1 MSLDDDLRQA
11 IANNLTAEVG
21 TRLKERLDQA
31 DADAEALEISRDTVN
46 QLSKDIAKHN
56 AHTRSEADIRDREE
70 IIGDRERQLELKE
83 AVMEAHEKN
92 ATASRDDMMK
102 VMEIVFKGPAQRLA
116 FDLQGGLSGL
126 MNASGMSQSPY
137 ANLTGKIETDGDS
150 GG

>member
-31 DADAEALEISRDTVN
+31 DVDAGRIDQLEKQNKEYELKHSRWEIHRKEVDALD
-46 QLSKDIAKHN
+46 
-56 AHTRSEADIRDREE
+56 DREKLTT
-70 IIGDRERQLELKE
+70 DRERQLDLRE
-83 AVMEAHEKN
+83 AVMDVQEKY
-92 ATASRDDMMK
+92 ATAARDDMMK
-102 VMEIVFKGPAQRLA
+102 VVECVFKGPAQRLA

-137 ANLTGKIETDGDS
+137 ANLSGSIETKDDG
-150 GG
+150 

>member
-21 TRLKERLDQA
+21 TRLKERLDKA
-31 DADAEALEISRDTVN
+31 DTDALALEAAQEILKKNDEAL
-46 QLSKDIAKHN
+46 AKHER
-56 AHTRSEADIRDREE
+56 HVHSEAELKNREE
-70 IIGDRERQLELKE
+70 QITNRERQLELKE
-83 AVMEAHEKN
+83 AVMEAHEKY

-126 MNASGMSQSPY
+126 INASGMSQSPY
-137 ANLTGKIETDGDS
+137 ANLSGKVETDGDS
-150 GG
+150 G

>member
-1 MSLDDDLRQA
+1 MSLDDDIRQA
-11 IANNLTAEVG
+11 IANNLTAEIG
-21 TRLKERLDQA
+21 TRLKERLDKA
-31 DADAEALEISRDTVN
+31 DADADAVDRMRDTMARMEE
-46 QLSKDIAKHN
+46 DIARHKEHV
-56 AHTRSEADIRDREE
+56 RSEADIRDREE
-70 IIGDRERQLELKE
+70 IIGDRERQLDLKE

-150 GG
+150 G